1 MARTRM
7 IKPEFWDDE
16 KLATVSRDTRLLFVG
31 LWSNS
36 DDYGVVK
43 GHPAWLKNRIFPYDE
58 IPLDIFEGWLAE
70 LAAIR
75 VIVPFLHNGERYCH
89 IRNFRRHQTI
99 NRPSG
104 IRNPAPPETP
114 KDDEGDP
121 EIPPEEGGV
130 EPETPPEDAGGPED
144 PGHSQSAAPASSRST
159 HCPNRN
165 RNRDRRET
173 ETERGVWGEN
183 ENGKRRSPGPFRPV
197 LEGLPEEAIQGA
209 GGEGLLQDRSRRAV
223 LSDHDRHDRAGHDI
237 GGVAEGGRKI
247 HSLPGDVAWRA
258 GLGGRDDGAALGRRR
273 VGGDRA

>member
-16 KLATVSRDTRLLFVG
+16 KLAKVSRDARLLFVG

-58 IPLDIFEGWLAE
+58 IPLEIFDGWLAE

-104 IRNPAPPETP
+104 LGTP
-114 KDDEGDP
+114 RRRKHLKTMG
-121 EIPPEEGGV
+121 EILEYHRKRVGV
-130 EPETPPEDAGGPED
+130 N
-144 PGHSQSAAPASSRST
+144 Q
-159 HCPNRN
+159 
-165 RNRDRRET
+165 
-173 ETERGVWGEN
+173 
-183 ENGKRRSPGPFRPV
+183 KRRRKTPRTLKTAAIPKA
-197 LEGLPEEAIQGA
+197 LPQPT
-209 GGEGLLQDRSRRAV
+209 
-223 LSDHDRHDRAGHDI
+223 H
-237 GGVAEGGRKI
+237 
-247 HSLPGDVAWRA
+247 
-258 GLGGRDDGAALGRRR
+258 
-273 VGGDRA
+273 